1 MFEFSVKFH
10 QEAAQE
16 LHEMW
21 KVPNSFFLT
30 KSNNGDTSKT
40 TLTEILF
47 GPGMTEVKSYYEACR
62 HLIIANNLYDQGEYK
77 NSLKVKK
84 KGIFREFSLKFLG
97 QELDK
102 SIELDGKNPEPY
114 ALKAMVFNAM
124 GHYKLSIEFCNKA
137 LKIEPKLATAYCHKA
152 HATLGS

>member
-1 MFEFSVKFH
+1 
-10 QEAAQE
+10 
-16 LHEMW
+16 MW

-97 QELDK
+97 
-102 SIELDGKNPEPY
+102 
-114 ALKAMVFNAM
+114 
-124 GHYKLSIEFCNKA
+124 
-137 LKIEPKLATAYCHKA
+137 
-152 HATLGS
+152 